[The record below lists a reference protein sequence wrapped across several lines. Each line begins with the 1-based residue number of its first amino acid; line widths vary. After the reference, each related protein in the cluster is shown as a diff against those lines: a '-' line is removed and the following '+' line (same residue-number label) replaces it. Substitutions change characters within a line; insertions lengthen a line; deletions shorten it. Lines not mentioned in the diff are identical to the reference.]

1 MTLLEGTVLFAAG
14 LIAGACN
21 AVAGGGVLFTFPAM
35 MWAGLPPI
43 AASVSSAVSMAGPR
57 ERDPSL
63 WRGASPSSRPAKTLR
78 RRQWAGGAVRQGR
91 GACEG
96 SSIRSVERVTGVT
109 KRAVLNLM
117 IAGKASRGLRKRT
130 FARSRKPFGADVDYA
145 QLVKIYGEAPD
156 SFKGRYS
163 PAECIGCE
171 RHRVEGSPDPKHI
184 STTLCRAPE
193 PDDAD
198 AHAPLHS
205 PD

>member
-130 FARSRKPFGADVDYA
+130 FARSRKPLAPTWTMRSSSRFTARLRTASRAATARQSASGASGTELRDRPTRSTSPPRLPSVRTLRCGCTCA
-145 QLVKIYGEAPD
+145 G
-156 SFKGRYS
+156 S
-163 PAECIGCE
+163 PA
-171 RHRVEGSPDPKHI
+171 
-184 STTLCRAPE
+184 
-193 PDDAD
+193 
-198 AHAPLHS
+198 
-205 PD
+205 